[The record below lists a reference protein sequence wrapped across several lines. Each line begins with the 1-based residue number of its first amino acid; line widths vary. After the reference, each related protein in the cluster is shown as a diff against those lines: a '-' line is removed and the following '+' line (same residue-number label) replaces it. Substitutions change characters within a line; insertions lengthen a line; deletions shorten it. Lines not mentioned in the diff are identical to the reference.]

1 MKSIIKVFCFFSL
14 AFSFPGQALLVEKV
28 IARVG
33 EDMISLMD
41 LKLYRRQLAQNVVP
55 ETLLFKVTSRRVLLS
70 RKGRLPEFMV
80 SKKIL
85 ESLVEELD
93 FQPSEKQI
101 QRVVKK
107 IRGRLT
113 GKAFVQ
119 KLSRN
124 GLSLK
129 KLRGEVALALKID
142 FLLTQEVASKIIVSE
157 NDINSFYFNKK
168 GKSLF
173 RHYEYDI
180 TSLSFPRTDE
190 GVKKAR
196 AAREAYKSM
205 SVDEISRT
213 FSGQLKTS
221 QLKTGEMQRVV
232 EKALAS
238 LSVSDMS
245 DPIPMGN
252 HLYLFRLNWKT
263 PLLTRAAEKTKTR
276 IHKTLF
282 EKELREALK
291 KWLEEKKTDF
301 SVKILSL
308 SKTA

>member
-1 MKSIIKVFCFFSL
+1 MKSILRVFCLFSL
-14 AFSFPGQALLVEKV
+14 TLSFPGQALLVEKV
-28 IARVG
+28 IVRVG

-41 LKLYRRQLAQNVVP
+41 LKLYRRQLARNVLP
-55 ETLLFKVTSRRVLLS
+55 ETLLFKLTSRRVLLS
-70 RKGRLPEFMV
+70 QKDRLLEFMV

-85 ESLVEELD
+85 ENLVKELE
-93 FQPSEKQI
+93 FQPSEKQV
-101 QRVVKK
+101 QRVIKK
-107 IRGRLT
+107 IKGRLKE
-113 GKAFVQ
+113 KAFAQ
-119 KLSRN
+119 RLSQN

-129 KLRGEVALALKID
+129 KLRGKVALALKID
-142 FLLTQEVASKIIVSE
+142 FLLSQEVVSRIIVSE
-157 NDINSFYFNKK
+157 NDINSYYFNKW

-173 RHYEYDI
+173 KHYEYDI

-196 AAREAYKSM
+196 EARKAYESM

-221 QLKTGEMQRVV
+221 QLKTGEMQEVV
-232 EKALAS
+232 EKALAA
-238 LSVSDMS
+238 LSVSDMT
-245 DPIPMGN
+245 DPIPMGD

-263 PLLTRAAEKTKTR
+263 PLLTRAAEKTKAR

-301 SVKILSL
+301 SVKILSP